1 MKHPWFFGV
10 LGGVALAGLD
20 AGAKDLPDPTAQ
32 PVAFLRAALERVCPV
47 GEPDPAALARPF
59 PDAVVRAVRPL
70 SVRGRT
76 AGWTATIRFGQDHEL
91 RLQRRGD
98 GARLRRFNV
107 ELYREVPGRRA
118 RPIAAGSAGPDCRIL
133 GGRRIRYGA
142 EGRQSTLEILSRDL
156 TTVERREPL
165 NPPIPPA
172 RPPGGVSVALFD
184 AGVNYTLPQ
193 VAERLARAPNGRA
206 LGFDFWDMDALPF
219 DANPARS
226 PFYPVRHGTPVASV
240 LLREA
245 PRARLLPY
253 RYPRP
258 DMRRMAAMVAAA
270 NANGAV
276 IVAMPMGSNKTD
288 PWPAFV
294 AAAKAHPH
302 MLFIVSA
309 GNNGRDIDARPV
321 YPAAFDLANLLV
333 VTSST
338 LDGRLAPGSNW
349 GAESVD
355 LMVPAEDVAVIE
367 FSGKTGRASGSSYA
381 VARIAA
387 LAVRL
392 LAKNSNWRGPQL
404 KQAILARARFPT
416 STDASRVKHGWIA
429 DPTGG

>member
-1 MKHPWFFGV
+1 MTLRPY
-10 LGGVALAGLD
+10 LCALAGIALAALD
-20 AGAKDLPDPTAQ
+20 AQAADLPDPQGQ
-32 PVAFLRAALERVCPV
+32 PVAFVRAALARACPV
-47 GEPDPAALARPF
+47 SEPDPAALAKPF

-70 SVRGRT
+70 SFRGRT
-76 AGWTATIRFGQDHEL
+76 AGWSADIRYGQDYEL

-98 GARLRRFNV
+98 GARLRRLSA
-107 ELYREVPGRRA
+107 ELYRVAPGQRA

-133 GGRRIRYGA
+133 GGRRIRYDTA
-142 EGRQSTLEILSRDL
+142 GRQLTLDVLGHDL
-156 TTVERREPL
+156 TSVERREPL
-165 NPPIPPA
+165 NPPIPAA
-172 RPPGGVSVALFD
+172 RPPGGISVALFD
-184 AGVNYTLPQ
+184 AGVNYTLPE

-270 NANGAV
+270 NANGAI

-338 LDGRLAPGSNW
+338 KDGRLAPGSNW
-349 GAESVD
+349 GAEAVD
-355 LMVPAEDVAVIE
+355 LMVPAEDIEVID

-381 VARIAA
+381 VARVTA

-392 LAKNSNWRGPQL
+392 LAKNPNWRGPQL
-404 KQAILARARFPT
+404 KQAIVDRARFPT
-416 STDASRVKHGWIA
+416 STDATRVKHGWIA
-429 DPTGG
+429 DPTAG